1 MMENGSISSTAD
13 RMPSSQGCRAMR
25 FIAESLPF
33 LLYRPFFPFL
43 LYHSWSAQSF
53 TGCCSRK
60 GYNQA
65 MLVAIIFMRLFEILF
80 FLGVAGSMVVV
91 VLSFIEDLQLLVG
104 E

>member
-1 MMENGSISSTAD
+1 
-13 RMPSSQGCRAMR
+13 
-25 FIAESLPF
+25 
-33 LLYRPFFPFL
+33 
-43 LYHSWSAQSF
+43 
-53 TGCCSRK
+53 
-60 GYNQA
+60 